1 MAEMPTMQLTVH
13 EGEPVYSLGELLAWA
28 VEWAQEPDL
37 HKLDS
42 GERRMYFAEDA
53 ATAFLAYIAHRV
65 IGPRLRT
72 DACCTDMGTRV
83 ITGYQPS
90 PSAKPLDRSKPPD
103 TGSAVR

>member
-1 MAEMPTMQLTVH
+1 MEMTVH

-53 ATAFLAYIAHRV
+53 ATAFLAYIAHRA
-65 IGPRLRT
+65 IGPRLRPT
-72 DACCTDMGTRV
+72 
-83 ITGYQPS
+83 
-90 PSAKPLDRSKPPD
+90 
-103 TGSAVR
+103 VRLVAA